1 MSKKILLLNS
11 TYEVL
16 SFISERKALK
26 LFFKGKVDV
35 LSTWPDVEIYYGSG
49 HIQFPATLR
58 LKYYVK
64 KNYAQLAFSR
74 KAVFKRDRFSCQYC
88 GKFLKSG
95 QVTVDHVIP
104 KSMGGA
110 SSFNNCVTSCYACNN
125 RKGSRTPEQANMILR
140 IRPAAPAGYLHYI
153 SESDSWHNDWN
164 VFFGGHEKVG
174 RSNQ

>member
-1 MSKKILLLNS
+1 MSKKVLLLNS
-11 TYEVL
+11 TYEIL

-26 LFFKGKVDV
+26 LFVKGKVDV
-35 LSTWPDVEIYYGSG
+35 LSSWPDVEICYGSG
-49 HIQFPATLR
+49 CMNFPATLR

-104 KSMGGA
+104 KSMGGV
-110 SSFNNCVTSCYACNN
+110 SSFNNCVTACYACNN
-125 RKGSRTPEQANMILR
+125 KKGNRTPEQADMTLYVK
-140 IRPAAPAGYLHYI
+140 PAAPIGYLHYI
-153 SESDSWHNDWN
+153 SDADSWHDDWN
-164 VFFGGHEKVG
+164 VFFGAPEKVG
-174 RSNQ
+174 RTNQ

>member
-26 LFFKGKVDV
+26 LYFKNKVDV
-35 LSTWPDVEIYYGSG
+35 ISIWPDMEIHYGGG
-49 HIQFPATLR
+49 HIDFPATIR
-58 LKYYVK
+58 LKYFVR
-64 KNYAQLAFSR
+64 KNYSQLTFSR

-104 KSMGGA
+104 KSLGGA

-125 RKGSRTPEQANMILR
+125 KKGSRTPEQANMILPTKP
-140 IRPAAPAGYLHYI
+140 IAPIGYLHYI
-153 SESDSWHNDWN
+153 SESDSWHDEWDIY
-164 VFFGGHEKVG
+164 FGNERKVQPN
-174 RSNQ
+174 SQ

>member
-164 VFFGGHEKVG
+164 VFFGGHE
-174 RSNQ
+174 